1 MADRNHK
8 MPRAIRISRKLA
20 LSSEKL
26 VVMSGGEAAEPG
38 GDAAEPGAKCTLLKT
53 GCPAHTC

>member
-1 MADRNHK
+1 MADK
-8 MPRAIRISRKLA
+8 IKKLPRAIRISRKLP

-26 VVMSGGEAAEPG
+26 IVLSGGEAAEPG
-38 GDAAEPGAKCTLLKT
+38 GHKCTFLKT

>member
-1 MADRNHK
+1 MAEK
-8 MPRAIRISRKLA
+8 TKKLPKATRISRKLP

-26 VVMSGGEAAEPG
+26 IVLSGGEAAEPG
-38 GDAAEPGAKCTLLKT
+38 GHKCTALRT

>member
-1 MADRNHK
+1 MADK
-8 MPRAIRISRKLA
+8 TKKLPRAIRISRKLP

-26 VVMSGGEAAEPG
+26 VVLGGEAAEP
-38 GDAAEPGAKCTLLKT
+38 AAKCTQLRT

>member
-1 MADRNHK
+1 MAMTTPK
-8 MPRAIRISRKLA
+8 KLPRAIRISRKLP

-26 VVMSGGEAAEPG
+26 IVLSGGEAAEPG
-38 GDAAEPGAKCTLLKT
+38 AKCTFLRT

>member
-1 MADRNHK
+1 MADK
-8 MPRAIRISRKLA
+8 TKKLPRAIRISRKLP

-26 VVMSGGEAAEPG
+26 VVLSGGEATEPAG
-38 GDAAEPGAKCTLLKT
+38 KCTLLRT

>member
-1 MADRNHK
+1 MIKNTPNK
-8 MPRAIRISRKLA
+8 LPKAIRISRKLP

-26 VVMSGGEAAEPG
+26 VLLSGGQAAEPAG
-38 GDAAEPGAKCTLLKT
+38 KCTFLGT

>member
-1 MADRNHK
+1 MANK
-8 MPRAIRISRKLA
+8 TPNKLPRAIRISRKLP

-26 VVMSGGEAAEPG
+26 IVLSAEAAEPG
-38 GDAAEPGAKCTLLKT
+38 KCTFLGT